1 MRGLHSR
8 RHPFCGVVLVMTLA
22 VGCSGSGDADEA
34 GRAADSPPAVPL
46 FEADSP
52 EAIRAAPRWE
62 NLASFSGTATLE
74 TPPFS
79 VTAGAIQW
87 RVKWTC
93 ETGTVRAA
101 ALPSSDSTDPLVDSA
116 CPATGEGFSI
126 ETGELRLAVEASGP
140 WQATVEQQVDTP
152 IDEPPLPEMAS
163 APVLAEGS
171 FYAIDEPGSGT
182 VRLYQL
188 ADGQRALRFEDFEVF
203 LNTDLV
209 VWLSEAPRPTTSAES
224 VEAPYVEI
232 APLKSTLGPQ
242 NYLIPPEVPSEAI
255 RSVVLW
261 CPPIGSAYLGA
272 TLVP

>member
-1 MRGLHSR
+1 MPRGALSQ
-8 RHPFCGVVLVMTLA
+8 RHPVRGVFMVIALV
-22 VGCSGSGDADEA
+22 VGCGGAADNA
-34 GRAADSPPAVPL
+34 DRAADGQPAVPL
-46 FEADSP
+46 FEADP
-52 EAIRAAPRWE
+52 PDAIRAAPRWE
-62 NLASFSGTATLE
+62 EVASFSGAATTETA
-74 TPPFS
+74 PFT
-79 VTAGAIQW
+79 VAPGAIQW

-93 ETGTVRAA
+93 ETGTLRAA
-101 ALPSSDSTDPLVDSA
+101 TLPRSDNTDPLVDGA
-116 CPATGEGFSI
+116 CPGTGEGFSI
-126 ETGELRLAVEASGP
+126 ETGELRLAVEAAGP

-163 APVLAEGS
+163 APILAEGS

-188 ADGQRALRFEDFEVF
+188 PDGQRALRFEDFEVF

-261 CPPIGSAYLGA
+261 CPPISSAYLGA